1 MKKITFSLCFLS
13 VLFLATT
20 AFGPAN
26 HVERALAPDF
36 ILSEFVSSV
45 DNAELEARFE
55 KQFPEI
61 VAEVSH
67 IDVHQNTHGD
77 YYYTVYGSNEE
88 GSLVVDYFKTTDE
101 EVQTETYD
109 YIQMTATT
117 SWPRRRKCRESFTFP
132 PNGSWCNPYN
142 SGYICGVEISFG
154 GPCIFF

>member
-45 DNAELEARFE
+45 DNAELE
-55 KQFPEI
+55 
-61 VAEVSH
+61 
-67 IDVHQNTHGD
+67 D
-77 YYYTVYGSNEE
+77 GSNEE

-101 EVQTETYD
+101 EVQSETYD